1 MDLLDGDL
9 VSLINELIKKFKEY
23 YQVSSNNC
31 SGMNQIFLYYKEAHL
46 NLKLLLNNIIMNKK
60 YEKINEVFEKINSF
74 GEIISQLKENS
85 ESFLQNLNLFF
96 EDAKIIFKIIQT
108 QRQKQLIKDT
118 KNKNFNE
125 INKFKKN
132 SQINRL
138 YEEITN
144 MVNKLSD
151 FDYIIEKTDSDSAI
165 YYNYLK
171 NSIKN
176 NLGEL
181 INYIMKFI
189 DENSRRTRNKT
200 NYDLS
205 KEIEEIKMTERIKD
219 KKIRDLTETITK
231 MKTKYNKNSDLN
243 AINLL
248 NSNERN
254 IKSILSEKNNIIST
268 LQKEINIYEKN

>member
-1 MDLLDGDL
+1 MQDQNNLNNYKNNLVIQNNNNIKNLKMDLLDGDL

-74 GEIISQLKENS
+74 GEIISQLQENS
-85 ESFLQNLNLFF
+85 DSFLQNLNLFF

-171 NSIKN
+171 NIIKN

-181 INYIMKFI
+181 IYYIKQFI
-189 DENSRRTRNKT
+189 DEN
-200 NYDLS
+200 
-205 KEIEEIKMTERIKD
+205 
-219 KKIRDLTETITK
+219 
-231 MKTKYNKNSDLN
+231 
-243 AINLL
+243 
-248 NSNERN
+248 
-254 IKSILSEKNNIIST
+254 
-268 LQKEINIYEKN
+268 